1 MMCIANI
8 NDLVCVGGRRRKG
21 RGDGGRGRGD
31 GNNEKWGREVRG
43 KRGEWEREVREEEGE
58 GGGGRPG
65 GKGGGNRWREGRKR
79 SLCASTKEKNCSFST
94 CFT

>member
-1 MMCIANI
+1 MGEGEEVMGTMRS
-8 NDLVCVGGRRRKG
+8 GGERP
-21 RGDGGRGRGD
+21 GG
-31 GNNEKWGREVRG
+31 
-43 KRGEWEREVREEEGE
+43 RGEWEREVREEEGE

-65 GKGGGNRWREGRKR
+65 GEGGGNRWREGRKR